1 MGAGSSA
8 SAGPGQYSLDDLLTH
23 LSAEGVLTAAKVIA
37 TGEDMRL
44 PLPLDYLQDKGAFE
58 GAETPDAII
67 ALDLEKFREAVQSK
81 LIERAAEQAEAMEEK
96 PADIYRYLTPLEAR
110 RGFPQALAALKANP
124 KLARQP
130 MPGSGRGSKW
140 LPLHCVLLLG
150 PKYPGWWWP
159 LAEPLVKA
167 LCKAYPGACEQRVL
181 EGSPHPCGQLPL
193 ELAVTKG
200 WDARVVDVVQKTYP
214 KAAETLDPVKVPGG
228 ILKKAFPPP
237 GKGLPDQE
245 FLNELGGPEVLSN
258 AVHKSN
264 RRDASYA
271 IDATPARWRAPGGL
285 SPLDSVSTVAFSS
298 RKDLVKKYRV
308 HSTHWLIFPQV
319 Q

>member
-1 MGAGSSA
+1 
-8 SAGPGQYSLDDLLTH
+8 
-23 LSAEGVLTAAKVIA
+23 
-37 TGEDMRL
+37 
-44 PLPLDYLQDKGAFE
+44 
-58 GAETPDAII
+58 
-67 ALDLEKFREAVQSK
+67 
-81 LIERAAEQAEAMEEK
+81 
-96 PADIYRYLTPLEAR
+96 
-110 RGFPQALAALKANP
+110 
-124 KLARQP
+124 

-159 LAEPLVKA
+159 LAEPLVRA